1 MPSESHILFEGE
13 LSDAPGRAES
23 WTESVRYLGRG
34 AWELLSEGTGFSGG
48 ERNVVFRERLS
59 TRGMVDW
66 VRERDAEDAD
76 VPTTCTVNEVA
87 SDESEESGVL
97 LGPRTARLLEIA
109 EIVGAEH
116 CCRCLRGLAAGTW
129 PPEPKAPVIQQV
141 TGVAVRPVWI
151 RISHPVFTVLTSGGP
166 AFLYPP
172 SPDGRA
178 QLVLTSSS
186 SMDRGWTIRL
196 PKKWLLALEPWRD
209 KLAQLAK
216 AKSKGGSPPATE

>member
-1 MPSESHILFEGE
+1 MPSESHILFEGD

-34 AWELLSEGTGFSGG
+34 AWELLSKGTGFSGG

-66 VRERDAEDAD
+66 VRARDVEDTD
-76 VPTTCTVNEVA
+76 VATTCTVNEA
-87 SDESEESGVL
+87 ADDESEGSGVL

-109 EIVGAEH
+109 EIVGAGH

-141 TGVAVRPVWI
+141 TGVALRSVWI
-151 RISHPVFTVLTSGGP
+151 RVSHPVFTVLTSGGP

-172 SPDGRA
+172 SRDGRA

-186 SMDRGWTIRL
+186 STDRGLTIQL
-196 PKKWLLALEPWRD
+196 SKKWLFALEPWKD
-209 KLAQLAK
+209 DLAQLAK
-216 AKSKGGSPPATE
+216 AKSGGSRPNTE